1 MILRALS
8 LLLHT
13 PPVRSP
19 CRRRCR
25 CRSRG
30 STIATTV
37 AVLSCRRYI
46 PNFSSIGRRYVD
58 LGDAKNERSST
69 ITDNIDTTKRRNFGR
84 GNRLTLFLP
93 CLFFLL
99 VVFVSCLFDLFSPRA
114 FALLLHCF
122 SVSYHRTYTYTLR
135 SPCCSFL
142 SITH

>member
-1 MILRALS
+1 MLS
-8 LLLHT
+8 PSCCTLH
-13 PPVRSP
+13 PSGRP
-19 CRRRCR
+19 
-25 CRSRG
+25 
-30 STIATTV
+30 V
-37 AVLSCRRYI
+37 AVVAVVVAADPLLPLPLPLSCRRYI

-69 ITDNIDTTKRRNFGR
+69 ITDNIDTTKRRNSGR

-99 VVFVSCLFDLFSPRA
+99 VVFVSCLFDLFSLRA

-122 SVSYHRTYTYTLR
+122 PVSYHRTYTYTLR